1 MQSKKYSGT
10 PPYSHLGN
18 TVTSTFLAARL
29 NDHTFSCIY
38 KIRSRVNTA
47 KFFWLI
53 GDRINGVPLKTNFST
68 PFSETEGKP
77 IIKRNVQNVIIND
90 YSNGE
95 LKMIETDSFSKSPKA
110 TWINKYLDEKNKSKW
125 KLFFDLELESFGRK
139 TVLPGNLNMKDT
151 KALLKTKDKFINE
164 VLTIWA
170 EVNFEVQIKS
180 DNHFLNQS
188 CTYGTTR

>member
-1 MQSKKYSGT
+1 
-10 PPYSHLGN
+10 
-18 TVTSTFLAARL
+18 
-29 NDHTFSCIY
+29 
-38 KIRSRVNTA
+38 
-47 KFFWLI
+47 
-53 GDRINGVPLKTNFST
+53 
-68 PFSETEGKP
+68 
-77 IIKRNVQNVIIND
+77 
-90 YSNGE
+90 
-95 LKMIETDSFSKSPKA
+95 MIETDSFSKSPKA

-125 KLFFDLELESFGRK
+125 KLFFHLELESFGGK

-188 CTYGTTR
+188 STYGTTR